1 MTTGL
6 IRRGISAAG
15 AATLIST
22 GSLRVTPF
30 SAVSSYG
37 ALLDNVLHA
46 HGGLDAWRSVK
57 RLDAQ
62 FQLKHQ
68 PVGLWD
74 VMDRSF
80 QDTGCRSQML
90 EKTPSNLP
98 RPRVFAGATTDGSV
112 QPL

>member
-1 MTTGL
+1 L
-6 IRRGISAAG
+6 S
-15 AATLIST
+15 
-22 GSLRVTPF
+22 VTPA
-30 SAVSSYG
+30 SAVSSDG
-37 ALLDNVLHA
+37 TLLDNVLQA

-57 RLDAQ
+57 RLDAKFSARGPL

-68 PVGLWD
+68 PAGLRD

-90 EKTPSNLP
+90 EKIPSNLP